1 MPGKKQARN
10 KKQANEKAG
19 AKPAARK
26 ARGARKAGK
35 SSARPKTPDRRGKAD
50 FEKLRLRSAAPSF
63 TVDDLEKSQAFYEG
77 VLGFHVKERWIHEG
91 KLAGVELVAGVV
103 SVFLGQDDWKKGKNR
118 EKGEGFRVYCTTV
131 QDIDELAAQIKAR
144 GGQLLEE
151 PKTQSWGTRDFA
163 VADPDGFKLTF
174 SSDMK

>member
-1 MPGKKQARN
+1 MPGKKQA
-10 KKQANEKAG
+10 KKTKAK
-19 AKPAARK
+19 AKAKRPAARTRAARK
-26 ARGARKAGK
+26 AK
-35 SSARPKTPDRRGKAD
+35 PPDRRANQP

-63 TVDDLEKSQAFYEG
+63 TVDDLEKSIAFYEG

-103 SVFLGQDDWKKGKNR
+103 SVFVGQDDWKKGR
-118 EKGEGFRVYCTTV
+118 GRAKGEGFRVYCTTV
-131 QDIDELAAQIKAR
+131 QDIDALAAQIKAR

-163 VADPDGFKLTF
+163 VADPDGFKITF
-174 SSDMK
+174 SSDMS

>member
-1 MPGKKQARN
+1 MPVKKA
-10 KKQANEKAG
+10 KSKSTKKAG
-19 AKPAARK
+19 RQPAPKAPRAR
-26 ARGARKAGK
+26 AAGK
-35 SSARPKTPDRRGKAD
+35 SQARPKSPDRRGKAA
-50 FEKLRLRSAAPSF
+50 FERLRLRTVAPSF
-63 TVDDLEKSQAFYEG
+63 TVNDLDRSLAFYEG

-103 SVFLGQDDWKKGKNR
+103 SVFLGQDDWKRGRDR

-131 QDIDELAAQIKAR
+131 QDIDQLAAQIKAR